1 MLEKRLNH
9 VMHGEQII
17 QRLARKV
24 YRHKGIVDE
33 WELAA
38 KRSLTTP
45 RGAPFVFPEIF
56 LQALRQLL
64 RESVAQGLWALCRE
78 AVDLSAG
85 AALPSRLSRIKRL
98 GEGETEEDLGALG
111 EALVAYIDG
120 AEILAIP
127 LGIGTIAANAL
138 REIRARTEKR
148 LSTNDAIAEEEDE
161 EERAAPRTDS
171 STKLLPAM
179 IAINE
184 ARRFF
189 QYGRILGAARSAR
202 NGYGDAVRFEA
213 IIDERTTET
222 CMSLDGVTLR
232 IDDQRVA
239 DITPPLHVNCRS
251 TLAIVPGY
259 EADASAMDNDYVD
272 SCIRSID
279 QGKASYVEAAR
290 AVHRD
295 ALSLYM

>member
-1 MLEKRLNH
+1 
-9 VMHGEQII
+9 
-17 QRLARKV
+17 
-24 YRHKGIVDE
+24 
-33 WELAA
+33 
-38 KRSLTTP
+38 
-45 RGAPFVFPEIF
+45 VFPEIF

-98 GEGETEEDLGALG
+98 DEGETEEDLGALG
-111 EALVAYIDG
+111 EDLVAYIDG
-120 AEILAIP
+120 VEIPAIP

-161 EERAAPRTDS
+161 EEVVAPRKDS

-213 IIDERTTET
+213 FIYDRTTET

-232 IDDQRVA
+232 IDDLRVA

-279 QGKASYVEAAR
+279 QGRASYVEAAR